1 MNHRLSTLAALP
13 RVSTCRAAHSTRL
26 LTQPSRHTS
35 LRFDARIPSQWRG
48 FAVSSRLSIEGE
60 YDNSNARPARD
71 LNNNITQEEK
81 DHFAKKLR
89 EDKGR
94 QIRTPWHREG
104 SDVPPVHRQ
113 RSAGAMTKGEEP
125 CTIALRNWSRLTVET
140 GKLLTTPSR
149 MLKMVLPLTTQDVNS
164 DRKDIE
170 PLALL
175 VHPQQPISYLERL
188 IQAELPTIKDKE
200 GRERQ
205 PQVFFLAEDSMQ
217 NDAQPSESLRTPVSH
232 QSERLSD
239 QDGKEDFEK
248 VDEIRINGKTEKT
261 GKLNSKDDKT
271 PEQAEQL
278 RGGPGQGGV
287 ESYSG
292 LGQEAPADKS
302 AERKFVRW
310 SSSTE
315 IGDFIRDAAR
325 GQEFAIEIEGAP
337 EEIRVGVP
345 SFNERTYYLRM
356 RLRKTSKK
364 ISEMADIKKECDELA
379 HKAAKNVA
387 KAGFAGV
394 VGWWGVVYYLTFQ
407 TELGWDVM
415 EPVTY
420 LVGLSTLIG
429 GYMWFLYHNREVSY
443 RSAMNFT
450 VSRRQQKL
458 YAQHNFDLRKWEVLI
473 EDGNS
478 LRKEIKAVAQEYD
491 VDWDEL
497 QEEKDEKVAEALKAE
512 RLKKKEGKKE
522 KEDEEEGEGEPKPT
536 AEKEGSK

>member
-1 MNHRLSTLAALP
+1 MQGRGFSG
-13 RVSTCRAAHSTRL
+13 
-26 LTQPSRHTS
+26 S
-35 LRFDARIPSQWRG
+35 LRLASESDKFR
-48 FAVSSRLSIEGE
+48 EH
-60 YDNSNARPARD
+60 DNSNARPARD
-71 LNNNITQEEK
+71 LNHNITQEEK

-89 EDKGR
+89 EDKGK

-113 RSAGAMTKGEEP
+113 RSAGAMTKG
-125 CTIALRNWSRLTVET
+125 
-140 GKLLTTPSR
+140 KLLTTPSR
-149 MLKMVLPLTTQDVNS
+149 MLKMILPLTTQDVNS

-188 IQAELPTIKDKE
+188 IQAELPSIKDKD

-205 PQVFFLAEDSMQ
+205 PQVFFRAEDSMQ
-217 NDAQPSESLRTPVSH
+217 NDAQPSQSSETTVS
-232 QSERLSD
+232 QASERIAD
-239 QDGKEDFEK
+239 QSGEEDFEK

-261 GKLNSKDDKT
+261 GKLNSRDDKT
-271 PEQAEQL
+271 PEQAERL

-292 LGQEAPADKS
+292 LGEEAPADKR

-325 GQEFAIEIEGAP
+325 GQDFAIEIEGAP

-364 ISEMADIKKECDELA
+364 ISQMADIKKECDELA

-458 YAQHNFDLRKWEVLI
+458 YAQHNFDLRKWEALI
-473 EDGNS
+473 DEGNT
-478 LRKEIKAVAQEYD
+478 LRKEIKAVAMEYD

-497 QEEKDEKVAEALKAE
+497 QEEKDEKVAEALKTE
-512 RLKKKEGKKE
+512 RRKQKEGKEDKDD
-522 KEDEEEGEGEPKPT
+522 DEEHPKPT
-536 AEKEGSK
+536 AEKEAAKK